1 MTHFGNN
8 PANNLF
14 SLIASLKEVFIMSA
28 VDITFLGEVVATK
41 TQSFLFWNDW
51 SIGKRG
57 KSDPF

>member
-41 TQSFLFWNDW
+41 TQSFLF
-51 SIGKRG
+51 
-57 KSDPF
+57 